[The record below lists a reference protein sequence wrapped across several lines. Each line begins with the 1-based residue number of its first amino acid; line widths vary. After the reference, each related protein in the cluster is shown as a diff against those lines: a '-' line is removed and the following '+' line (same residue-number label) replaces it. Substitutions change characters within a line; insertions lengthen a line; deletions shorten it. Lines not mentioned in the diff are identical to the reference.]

1 MAGIRNLLGK
11 EFKSSVSA
19 LGTTVEPIHD
29 GKVWIYMDMQRSC
42 CCQCANT
49 NCICRW
55 CVPCGVT
62 KVTFEI
68 WGGGGGGAGACCCM
82 NGIPGTTGAY
92 SRKTLTYPD
101 IEGGY
106 CYSMCVATATSNT
119 NSFRGRRGCSTY
131 ITGPGLSNF
140 CAEGGYGG
148 CSCCGIWST
157 TSNYS
162 QDCITFA
169 SAGGDPS
176 AGDCLG
182 YGPPAYG
189 GDENIRGRSG
199 WIRAQCQSN
208 CAVKAM
214 LPYPPRLIDHSGG
227 WTTTH
232 YCTCATCG
240 EQNHCF
246 FNHPWSGDPWCYS
259 SGIPGFGNA
268 SGITCQSSCVCGTPG
283 SGGMI
288 RITYCSCWMGV
299 NENCSLH
306 MCN

>member
-92 SRKTLTYPD
+92 SRKTLTYPE

-119 NSFRGRRGCSTY
+119 NSFRGRRGCTTY
-131 ITGPGLSNF
+131 ITGPGLTNF

>member
-92 SRKTLTYPD
+92 SRKTLTYPE

-119 NSFRGRRGCSTY
+119 NSFRGRRGCTTY
-131 ITGPGLSNF
+131 ITGPGLTNF

-268 SGITCQSSCVCGTPG
+268 SAITCSSSCNCGTPG

>member
-68 WGGGGGGAGACCCM
+68 WGGGGGGGGACCCM

-92 SRKTLTYPD
+92 SRKTLTYPEV
-101 IEGGY
+101 EGGF
-106 CYSMCVATATSNT
+106 CYSMCVGTATSNT

-131 ITGPGLSNF
+131 ITGCNLSNF

-169 SAGGDPS
+169 TANGDPS
-176 AGDCLG
+176 AGNCLG

-227 WTTTH
+227 WSTTH
-232 YCTCATCG
+232 YCTCVTCG

-268 SGITCQSSCVCGTPG
+268 SGITCSSSCVCGTPG

-299 NENCSLH
+299 NADCSLH

>member
-19 LGTTVEPIHD
+19 LGTTAEPIHD

-68 WGGGGGGAGACCCM
+68 WGGGGGGGGACCCM

-92 SRKTLTYPD
+92 SRKTLTYPEV
-101 IEGGY
+101 EGGF
-106 CYSMCVATATSNT
+106 CYSMCVGTATSNT
-119 NSFRGRRGCSTY
+119 NSFRGRRGCTTY
-131 ITGPGLSNF
+131 ITGPGLTNF

-148 CSCCGIWST
+148 CSCCGIWSNS
-157 TSNYS
+157 SNYS

-169 SAGGDPS
+169 TANGDPS
-176 AGDCLG
+176 AGNCLG

-227 WTTTH
+227 WSTTH
-232 YCTCATCG
+232 YCTCVTCG

-268 SGITCQSSCVCGTPG
+268 SGITCSSSCVCGTPG

-299 NENCSLH
+299 NADCSLH

>member
-11 EFKSSVSA
+11 EFRSSVGA

-29 GKVWIYMDMQRSC
+29 GKVFIFAANHRSC
-42 CCQCANT
+42 CCNCGTN
-49 NCICRW
+49 NCICNW

-68 WGGGGGGAGACCCM
+68 WGGGGAGAGACCCM

-92 SRKTLTYPD
+92 SRKTLTYPEV
-101 IEGGY
+101 EGGY
-106 CYSMCVATATSNT
+106 CYQLCVGTATSNS
-119 NSFRGRRGCSTY
+119 NSFRGVRGCHTY

-148 CSCCGIWST
+148 CTCCGIWSN
-157 TSNYS
+157 SACYS
-162 QDCITFA
+162 KDRIDFC
-169 SAGGDPS
+169 SDGN
-176 AGDCLG
+176 CLG

-189 GDENIRGRSG
+189 GDLNIAGRAG
-199 WIRAQCQSN
+199 FIRNYCSEQ

-214 LPYPPRLIDHSGG
+214 LPYPPRIVDHSGG
-227 WTTTH
+227 WSTTH
-232 YCTCATCG
+232 YCTRVTCG

-246 FNHPWSGDPWCYS
+246 ISLPYSGWPNCYS

-268 SGITCQSSCVCGTPG
+268 SAITCGSSCQCGTPG

-299 NENCSLH
+299 NADCSLH